1 MLSPPPLLCAELRIL
16 PNQKV
21 AFRIAFTT
29 LAQTVRTTIAFRAAC
44 SNGRASHLLCA
55 AFDALDSDEHPSIDH
70 LQFVASLA
78 HSCFASHGHSCHIS
92 ANLPHA
98 TTLRALL
105 DKFESHDYYHAA
117 LIGLALL
124 ERSLHALVALACVCA
139 ARRPPAGPQLLKDLI
154 ESPELKQAFGAG
166 ATATLSAFFSPKMVN
181 ARNLVWHGFL
191 RPTELDQR
199 YVALILLLCI
209 RADEA
214 LHEHVLATM
223 APREDGRE
231 SAAAAAAAA
240 AAVYPIPLWNFS
252 EADEVLQDARSLL
265 EASMGGFI
273 SIGPPPDGCC
283 AICLTSPF
291 VPPGFGR
298 PLQQAL
304 AALHRRDSID
314 FVLLSMPIIEAG
326 LRQAFVS
333 ANPGEEALG
342 FACVGQYFSTLDGYG
357 QRSKHQLLLDYTLH
371 STGEPNG
378 LVSRLGRGLHGLL
391 LDLFMHAAGP
401 SLRAKFAHGEAGL
414 VQSEEKTKCS
424 AASATTAA
432 PPLVVQLAYAALLC
446 LCFTAHDKRSIELLT
461 ELEGERL
468 VEVRA
473 LVGRVAA
480 HTSVC
485 DPLVRLS
492 ALRKR
497 VQAAIDEALVDG
509 AAYAVDVDNGE
520 CTIPGTSATVAV
532 GVTVRESDRDAI
544 QRVET
549 LGRRVET
556 ALVAARSKVEGA
568 SLDRRPG
575 APASS
580 SAPELGTQVECS
592 RWGLLRCSQLFCEL
606 ERGRLAH
613 LAGRVLRREASTGQR
628 RSFFF
633 ACLGTLALRRLVALA
648 VALSDHTPMRP
659 PLPKLH
665 ALVEGLCAAHEGG
678 KGIDHTTTLG
688 LRFLDRC

>member
-1 MLSPPPLLCAELRIL
+1 MLSPPPLLCAELLIL

-78 HSCFASHGHSCHIS
+78 HSCFASHGHSCHIP
-92 ANLPHA
+92 ADLPHA

-468 VEVRA
+468 VGVRA

>member
-1 MLSPPPLLCAELRIL
+1 MLSPPPLLCAELLIL

-92 ANLPHA
+92 ADLPHA
-98 TTLRALL
+98 TTLRTLL
-105 DKFESHDYYHAA
+105 DKFESHDYYHTA

-223 APREDGRE
+223 APREDGRD

-283 AICLTSPF
+283 AICLTSPLS
-291 VPPGFGR
+291 R
-298 PLQQAL
+298 PDL
-304 AALHRRDSID
+304 AGHFSRRSLPCIGATP
-314 FVLLSMPIIEAG
+314 LTLSCFRCQS
-326 LRQAFVS
+326 LRLAFAKHS
-333 ANPGEEALG
+333 SPANPGEEALG

-432 PPLVVQLAYAALLC
+432 LPLVVQLAYAALLC

-492 ALRKR
+492 ALRRR

-556 ALVAARSKVEGA
+556 ALMAARSKVEGA
-568 SLDRRPG
+568 SLDRHPG

-633 ACLGTLALRRLVALA
+633 ACLGTLATRRLVALA

>member
-1 MLSPPPLLCAELRIL
+1 MLSPPPLLCAELLIL

>member
-1 MLSPPPLLCAELRIL
+1 MLSPPPLLCAELLIL

-468 VEVRA
+468 VGVRA